1 MDFTP
6 WTVLI
11 DAGLIGLL
19 LIIGAGLR
27 AVIRPI
33 QTLMIP
39 ASVRA
44 GILGLILGPEVLG
57 WLPFSDQLS
66 TYSSVLIAVVFAA
79 VAMTD
84 DFDIR
89 KLNRNVG
96 GFAAHGVL
104 MYSLQVALGM
114 AVVLF
119 ILQTLF
125 DAPDSLGVILFA
137 GWAGGYGAAA
147 PMGDESGRPSCRGSG
162 WGSVGADGSEW

>member
-39 ASVRA
+39 ASVLA

-104 MYSLQVALGM
+104 MYSLQVAE
-114 AVVLF
+114 
-119 ILQTLF
+119 I
-125 DAPDSLGVILFA
+125 
-137 GWAGGYGAAA
+137 
-147 PMGDESGRPSCRGSG
+147 GRASCRER
-162 WGSVGADGSEW
+162 VE

>member
-1 MDFTP
+1 
-6 WTVLI
+6 
-11 DAGLIGLL
+11 
-19 LIIGAGLR
+19 
-27 AVIRPI
+27 
-33 QTLMIP
+33 MIP
-39 ASVRA
+39 ASVLA

-66 TYSSVLIAVVFAA
+66 TYSSVLTAVVFVA

-119 ILQTLF
+119 ILQPLF
-125 DAPDSLGVILFA
+125 DAPDEI
-137 GWAGGYGAAA
+137 
-147 PMGDESGRPSCRGSG
+147 GRASCRER
-162 WGSVGADGSEW
+162 V